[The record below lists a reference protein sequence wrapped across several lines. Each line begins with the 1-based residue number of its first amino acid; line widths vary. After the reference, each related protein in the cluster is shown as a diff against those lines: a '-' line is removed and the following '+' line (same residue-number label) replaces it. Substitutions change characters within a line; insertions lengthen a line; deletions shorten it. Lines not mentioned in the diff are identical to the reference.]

1 MDATNRA
8 LMRSLWFACWHIE
21 FISELPTT
29 SNNSC
34 RSPALVDYTNLPT
47 ARALKYATVD
57 EIV

>member
-8 LMRSLWFACWHIE
+8 LMRFACWHIE
-21 FISELPTT
+21 FISELPTI

-34 RSPALVDYTNLPT
+34 HCPALVDYTNWPT
-47 ARALKYATVD
+47 AAALKYATVD